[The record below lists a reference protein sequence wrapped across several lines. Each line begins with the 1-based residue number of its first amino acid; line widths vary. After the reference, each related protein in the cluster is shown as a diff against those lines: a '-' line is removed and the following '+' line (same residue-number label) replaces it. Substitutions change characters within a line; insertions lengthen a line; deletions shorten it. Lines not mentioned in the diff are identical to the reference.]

1 MSHRLSAVQSILP
14 ITQMPSLFT
23 PVLFRVACLFLATP
37 LAGSAAVF
45 GNFTYVDNGSSI
57 TITQHNYWLSPP
69 DVVIPPTIAGKPVTE
84 IGTEVFRHNGIMRTI
99 SIPATVTAIGL
110 RAFERCLALE
120 TVTLPPGIS
129 AIEAGTFSGC
139 SELTAISFP
148 SSVVRISAGA
158 FENCSKLRAIDI
170 PLGVRVLET
179 NTFLNCSG
187 LETVALPT
195 GLTALGSNVF
205 SGCGN
210 LKTVALPSSLITIG
224 DRAFQASGLSSI
236 ILPGTVMSLGDFA
249 FFACNRLENVRF
261 EGGLDAIGTGT
272 FYGCM
277 KLERIDLPRG
287 LQRIGESAFASTGIK
302 KIDLEAVREI
312 GVRAFSNCQRLTR
325 VVFPKSVQA
334 IGEGAFLRCYQVAVG
349 IFEGNAPT
357 IGRNAFAR
365 GGDFKLIVSENSK
378 GFTVPRWNGYN
389 ISLPTEEITILNS
402 DGFEIMKDTTVF
414 KYLPTRVGAT
424 SPVTAVY
431 TVHNVGN
438 RKLNDLSATISSG
451 NSGDFS
457 IKSPIRKSLAPGQST
472 KVQITFKPQ
481 NSGRRSSAL
490 FIRSTDSDEP
500 FFRIVFS
507 GVGITELN

>member
-1 MSHRLSAVQSILP
+1 
-14 ITQMPSLFT
+14 MPSLFT
-23 PVLFRVACLFLATP
+23 PVLFRVACLLLATP

-45 GNFTYVDNGSSI
+45 GNFTYVDNGRSI
-57 TITQHNYWLSPP
+57 TITQYNYWLTPP
-69 DVVIPPTIAGKPVTE
+69 DVVIPPTIVGKPVTE
-84 IGTEVFRHNGIMRTI
+84 IRTEVFRYNNIMRTI
-99 SIPATVTAIGL
+99 SIPATVRTIGI
-110 RAFERCLALE
+110 RAFERCFALE

-129 AIEAGTFSGC
+129 AIEAGTFSEC
-139 SELTAISFP
+139 SQLTAISVP
-148 SSVVRISAGA
+148 SSVVRIGAGA
-158 FENCSKLRAIDI
+158 FGSCSKLPAIDI

-179 NTFLNCSG
+179 NTFSNCSA

-205 SGCGN
+205 SGCEN

-224 DRAFQASGLSSI
+224 DRAFQSSGLSSI
-236 ILPGTVMSLGDFA
+236 TLPGTVTALGEWA
-249 FFACNRLENVRF
+249 FYACSSLENVRF

-287 LQRIGESAFASTGIK
+287 LQRIGESAFASTGIE
-302 KIDLEAVREI
+302 KIDLGAVREI

-334 IGEGAFLRCYQVAVG
+334 IGEGAFLRSYQVAVG

-438 RKLNDLSATISSG
+438 RKLNDLSATISGG

-457 IKSPIRKSLAPGQST
+457 IKSPIRKSLAPGQSA

-490 FIRSTDSDEP
+490 FIRSTDGDEP
-500 FFRIVFS
+500 IFRIVIS
-507 GVGITELN
+507 GVGITELK